1 VPFGAHQIAG
11 FRRSQAR
18 FRDQTRSQQLIL
30 KPGYTP
36 AEQYRNNGVPG
47 PWTDVY
53 ALAATLYRCLTGRV
67 PPEAMERLIQDEIR
81 PPAAFGV
88 QIQPRAEEA
97 LMHALAVR
105 AKDRYQTM
113 EAFQR
118 DIMVAPPPPPVPPVP
133 PACDAVLFQFRVWWC
148 VGAVAISLGRVL
160 RGRIDQLLRVPQ
172 AASPGSGASGQFI
185 GARVVLFLLLTVL
198 GILVTAF
205 HPIGI
210 LLLLANL
217 FVGGV
222 AIDWLW
228 NSLNADLPSIP
239 NSPVA
244 RLRCISGEHGG
255 SILEVGSEPI
265 FIGRNAAAANLV
277 FSAKEISGLHAKIWV
292 DPSDARLWLE
302 DLASLNGTYVIRSGQ
317 ESAARATRLQG
328 SDTLSRGDVFWLSGK
343 NIAAFEVEEI
353 LRTIRTAR
361 V

>member
-1 VPFGAHQIAG
+1 M
-11 FRRSQAR
+11 
-18 FRDQTRSQQLIL
+18 IL

-88 QIQPRAEEA
+88 QIQPSAEES

-118 DIMVAPPPPPVPPVP
+118 DMMVAPPPPPVPPVP
-133 PACDAVLFQFRVWWC
+133 PARDALLFRFRVWWC

-160 RGRIDQLLRVPQ
+160 RGREGVGLFLAGLLPAVMSLVGIVQLLRVPQ
-172 AASPGSGASGQFI
+172 AASPGSGASGRFI

>member
-198 GILVTAF
+198 GILVTAI
-205 HPIGI
+205 HSIGI

-228 NSLNADLPSIP
+228 NSLNTDLPSVP
-239 NSPVA
+239 NVPKA
-244 RLRCISGEHGG
+244 RLRCIQGEHAG
-255 SILEVGSEPI
+255 SILEVGQEPI
-265 FIGRNAAAANLV
+265 FIDRNAAAANQA
-277 FSAKEISGLHAKIWV
+277 FSAKEISGLHAKV
-292 DPSDARLWLE
+292 CVETSDSRFWLE
-302 DLASLNGTYVIRSGQ
+302 DLAS
-317 ESAARATRLQG
+317 
-328 SDTLSRGDVFWLSGK
+328 
-343 NIAAFEVEEI
+343 
-353 LRTIRTAR
+353 
-361 V
+361 